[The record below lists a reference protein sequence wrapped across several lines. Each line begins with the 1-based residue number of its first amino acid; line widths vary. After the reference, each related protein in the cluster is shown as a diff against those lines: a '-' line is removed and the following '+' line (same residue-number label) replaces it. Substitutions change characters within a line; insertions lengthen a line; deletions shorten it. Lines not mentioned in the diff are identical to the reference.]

1 MAWLLVDRWWTRA
14 LADVQIVR
22 IRRSVERF
30 EMVPEWNFGGWAPIR
45 RTPGVRVLGPPPW
58 RLGDLGPSWGQD
70 QGHPDIFYVPPR
82 PPAVL
87 HTPRPLPVI
96 LPAPAIEDMVLC
108 PVHAPPEGR
117 ALIQTYVDDIVC
129 VWRDVGASLVGE
141 MWALQDCWVEG
152 IRWVGRKLFEW
163 GVRFLARTL
172 FATRIG
178 FDRVLRGVWP
188 FWI

>member
-30 EMVPEWNFGGWAPIR
+30 VLVPEWNFGGWAPIR
-45 RTPGVRVLGPPPW
+45 RAPRVRTLGSTRW
-58 RLGDLGPSWGQD
+58 RCGGLGSACGLDL
-70 QGHPDIFYVPPR
+70 GHPDIFYVPPR
-82 PPAVL
+82 PPAVVL
-87 HTPRPLPVI
+87 TPRPLPVI
-96 LPAPAIEDMVLC
+96 FPAPSIEDCALC

-117 ALIQTYVDDIVC
+117 ALIQTYVYDFIC
-129 VWRDVGASLVGE
+129 VWRDVGASLVGD
-141 MWALQDCWVEG
+141 MRALLDGWLEG
-152 IRWVGRKLFEW
+152 MRWVGRMLFEW
-163 GVRFLARTL
+163 GVRCLARTL